1 MVREDSHA
9 SAWNTSLGSDRGA
22 CYSSSVEHLRSGFY
36 SIASQPCDAAW
47 VVSRSAYGA
56 LLRA

>member
-9 SAWNTSLGSDRGA
+9 SAWNTSLGSDEA
-22 CYSSSVEHLRSGFY
+22 PASAHRSNTYFPV
-36 SIASQPCDAAW
+36 STASQSCDAAW

-56 LLRA
+56 PLLA